1 MPRRL
6 DVRRSAA
13 RRVVDPIAVV
23 AKIVVPARDRLDAAD
38 HPPVQAAWAGAERLV
53 AGSAPR
59 VLPPEEER
67 QRELRSRQAR
77 AFSAPQA
84 QAQGQA

>member
-23 AKIVVPARDRLDAAD
+23 AKVVVPAREQPDAAD

-53 AGSAPR
+53 AGSALR
-59 VLPPEEER
+59 VLPREEER

-77 AFSAPQA
+77 APSAR